1 MKEKAGVPHTPF
13 VSMILPTANRFQSA
27 IYSARAAPMQRKLP
41 LPYAPS
47 MQPFFK
53 CDYCDILLS
62 PTGAL
67 FFSFI

>member
-27 IYSARAAPMQRKLP
+27 IYDARAALMQRKLP

-47 MQPFFK
+47 MQPF
-53 CDYCDILLS
+53 LQV
-62 PTGAL
+62 
-67 FFSFI
+67 